1 MTTAMFLILIVED
14 DGGLRS
20 ILATL
25 LEAHGYRSAEAKD
38 GERAVIEART
48 RRPDLI
54 IVDLGLPDRDGM
66 SVIRQIRSFS
76 PVPILVLSART
87 METEKILALDAG
99 ADDYVTKPFSTPEL
113 LARVRAALRRG
124 ARSGRRGAAA
134 R

>member
-25 LEAHGYRSAEAKD
+25 LEAHGYRSAEAED

-66 SVIRQIRSFS
+66 SVIR
-76 PVPILVLSART
+76 
-87 METEKILALDAG
+87 
-99 ADDYVTKPFSTPEL
+99 ADSQL
-113 LARVRAALRRG
+113 LAGPDTGVVGPDDGDREDLG
-124 ARSGRRGAAA
+124 ARCGGG
-134 R
+134 